1 MGSRTTI
8 GNMSECSRG
17 TSTPTFLFDEPIDFH
32 AVLRECGGR
41 VNFGKI
47 RLLKKYV
54 DFEKFP

>member
-47 RLLKKYV
+47 RLLKKSLN
-54 DFEKFP
+54 FEKFP